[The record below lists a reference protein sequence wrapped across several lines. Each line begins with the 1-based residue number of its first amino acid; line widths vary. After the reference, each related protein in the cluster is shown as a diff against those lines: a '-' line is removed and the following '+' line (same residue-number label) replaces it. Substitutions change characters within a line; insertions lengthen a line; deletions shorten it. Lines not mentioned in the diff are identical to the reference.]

1 MGDPEDGRVVDARD
15 GADSGGAG
23 GRDAPGRVVA
33 GEVRPLGGGGGG
45 RDGGGRGRCG
55 GGGGRQGR
63 GRGRGGGGGEGRRRE
78 EEEERSGPEE
88 RIRGTVSV
96 REVGGR
102 RGRSLRRGCSR
113 WHSSCNYSKV

>member
-1 MGDPEDGRVVDARD
+1 MRGTGRIPTEPVAATRQGASSPARC
-15 GADSGGAG
+15 
-23 GRDAPGRVVA
+23 GRLEEP
-33 GEVRPLGGGGGG
+33 PGG

-63 GRGRGGGGGEGRRRE
+63 GRGRGGGGGEGRRREE